1 MKKILGLGILTLTL
15 GIFSAPLNAVNYQE
29 VKGESVSVESVSS
42 TIVEDIDTPATNEE
56 DNFLNKIEQVFDEIK
71 NYQVAGTTIGAI
83 TGTTIGALI
92 SAIPAILNR
101 KNIKKAIQEVDN
113 SKIVIDDTK
122 KLAESIQKMFDINSA
137 DYAKVI
143 EYLDSLSQVLN
154 CTQLKLGE
162 VLKDNKSIKQGNT
175 ELLDVLLTSIN
186 NNKELVSSGV
196 AEKLN
201 KKYLTKTT
209 SALKKEKTKNE

>member
-29 VKGESVSVESVSS
+29 VKGESVSAESVSS

-83 TGTTIGALI
+83 AGTIIGALI

-162 VLKDNKSIKQGNT
+162 VLKDNKSIKQDNT